1 MFVVSMFGC
10 SVPYFFFSVWSWV
23 CDRMKQ
29 NLIRW
34 VMILQIWFRA
44 VAKQGYLLMFN
55 RSHLDSSPF
64 RTQPRWVSF

>member
-1 MFVVSMFGC
+1 MVSM
-10 SVPYFFFSVWSWV
+10 VVVYHIFFFSVWFWV

-34 VMILQIWFRA
+34 AMILQIWFRA
-44 VAKQGYLLMFN
+44 VVKQGYLLMFN

-64 RTQPRWVSF
+64 RIQPRWVCFNSK